1 MTEVNQTVTKV
12 RTSMQS
18 LANSPANA
26 ETLNKLKD
34 LAASLTTPP
43 IRYSKPG
50 LQTHITYLYSLTT
63 ATDQKIGRDA
73 IDRYNTL
80 KKELDARIAELTK
93 ILGK

>member
-1 MTEVNQTVTKV
+1 
-12 RTSMQS
+12 MQQ
-18 LANSPANA
+18 LAGSPENA
-26 ETLNKLKD
+26 ETLAKLKD
-34 LAASLTTPP
+34 LAADLITPT

-93 ILGK
+93 ILGR